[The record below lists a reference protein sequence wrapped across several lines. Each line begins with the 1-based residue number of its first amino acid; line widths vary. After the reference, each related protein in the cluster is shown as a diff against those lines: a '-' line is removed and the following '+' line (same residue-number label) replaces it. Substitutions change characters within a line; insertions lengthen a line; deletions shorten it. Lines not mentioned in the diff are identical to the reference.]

1 MIDSIGPR
9 KTDFG
14 LLPAEKRLAT
24 DVPVQTAGSAEA
36 SRPLTSL
43 SHIAASSQLAGP
55 MPFDSARV
63 ESLARAIQA
72 GTYVLDPERTA
83 AAMVTSLTHSVGK
96 SA

>member
-9 KTDFG
+9 KADFG
-14 LLPAEKRLAT
+14 PMPAEKRLVT
-24 DVPVQTAGSAEA
+24 DVPMQTAGSAEA

-43 SHIAASSQLAGP
+43 SHIAASSQVAGP

-63 ESLARAIQA
+63 ESLTRAIQE

-83 AAMVTSLTHSVGK
+83 AAMLSSLTPSGGT